1 VVGVTFGALRLVKVL
16 AAVTKKN
23 TRVEEVEEVEETIAN
38 ALVLLRAR
46 DV

>member
-16 AAVTKKN
+16 ASVAKKSKQ
-23 TRVEEVEEVEETIAN
+23 VEEVEEAEQEIART
-38 ALVLLRAR
+38 LVLPRAR